1 MSKTHKKYGVSEP
14 KETQPYDRVV
24 TLSDLRSNSNKRGQN
39 RIPGADALIDL
50 LESHHDQIISL
61 NEKGVTGTSITDGRI
76 RIDPNPERTPY
87 ILRGIMGNPG
97 DYEEAYRDSQVFKS
111 VNEIR
116 NLSISAIWGLHAPS
130 EASDIHKEH
139 TDWVWKKL
147 EGIEVADGITGFDAL
162 LEHILSFL
170 IHGFSIFEV
179 IWARNERGWVYP
191 ESIMFREQST
201 VWRWVMDGRNDR
213 LIAAQMRVAGDSP
226 LEYTLSTGVP
236 EDITS
241 RELLAFSLNRRG
253 NNFEGISPLR
263 PVLHWTQFKLL
274 LSRIAAATYDAY
286 GVPIK
291 TIRNALEAVMAG
303 KGASDESL
311 DDVLDAILAVEEGE
325 ASAIKLPNGAV
336 VDVLQ
341 GQGTVPDLQPFLQYC
356 DFQITSVFSS
366 EGSLLGF
373 QKVGSFALSQT
384 NDAKFLS
391 QIPAI
396 ERAIAEPVNA
406 FVRSITRQN
415 IGPQDEYAKLAM
427 RFDPA
432 RSNDKFFEQVRSLL
446 ESGFWLYPKDVQDI
460 VLEEMGLPLDIF
472 DGWSPDALVAFLNG
486 KKGGPLVQNHEC
498 GHVINND
505 EQVYEEPDPA
515 NGNLD
520 VDKAEKLM
528 DRAENRLAK
537 RLHGIAREHHKA
549 LVDEL
554 READDV

>member
-139 TDWVWKKL
+139 TDWLWKKL